1 MKRSLNTLL
10 IIAHIFFDFHR
21 QLFRSLFQQIGTFT
35 LHFILQ
41 LACKLLNVLFFIFD
55 TLGFDSSCN
64 LINGQHRCAILCAFI
79 QRFPVERM
87 NQIFDFTL
95 FVIVLSSSFQIR
107 ILNIFQKLNVFLPI
121 FDKCLVLLDFSFQIR
136 LFSGNIRPNRFFAFR
151 INDFRN
157 CLQNSF

>member
-1 MKRSLNTLL
+1 MLPFPFSGQSMWAVLFLFGGTQWKNKKSKSLRSCQWSCQRKSSWTTLLKPCKRITSIKVCIKICFLKRSLNTLL

-64 LINGQHRCAILCAFI
+64 LINGQHRCAILCAFKGK
-79 QRFPVERM
+79 
-87 NQIFDFTL
+87 NL
-95 FVIVLSSSFQIR
+95 
-107 ILNIFQKLNVFLPI
+107 
-121 FDKCLVLLDFSFQIR
+121 
-136 LFSGNIRPNRFFAFR
+136 
-151 INDFRN
+151 
-157 CLQNSF
+157 